1 MIITGKN
8 GKKFKIKMVYSTNNN
23 QAQQKSTYN
32 KIILVDSTSNFENIK
47 NFFKQENNLLIISFD
62 YKSHKKLE
70 SENIP
75 HQLSDDYITDS
86 QCKIIQDYVYKFTYW
101 YFEKDFSKFL
111 EYREINLGRL
121 YQDELLNFFVRFL
134 KKFKEIEI
142 IFASNQNKEF
152 LAENELFDIIQFFTN
167 STLNLQKSTKKFHSF
182 PHEEMRVNLK
192 IAGYEKSLFLSRD
205 RYLKLKKLADFLINN
220 MFNPKITDNTKTK
233 ILFAEYNTERY
244 KELFLKSKKFNAE
257 IFFYGK
263 RRPAFWNGSTL
274 KTIRNS
280 KCKIIT
286 NHLIYDNVAKHEEK
300 LGIKKMRT
308 QLSELWK
315 KNSSLEKFFTFG
327 DFEVFTLIKPVLV
340 ELIENRLSHT
350 IHEIE
355 LVNRMFQKIRFDF
368 SVIINELGFSEQIIS
383 CLSKTHKVK
392 CIHMQEGFHW
402 DTIAAHANLTSQG
415 AYLHDADTLAV
426 WGDID
431 RSISIE
437 NGGIPSNKVRIIGA
451 PRYDNLFNS
460 ETKKQDYI
468 LLASSGDPQ
477 PEEVNGIR
485 INKIEEYLTDILQ
498 ISKIVRELD
507 EEVFIKLHPSPT
519 QLMDLVELGKKIDP
533 KITIVSH
540 GEITSLLPSAK
551 LVISIGMSSA
561 IIEALILKKPV
572 IFIPGIDYNWGDPSI
587 INEKGCL
594 ISSINEL
601 KNDLKGVLNNTKLY
615 AEQQNSSRKYLSKL
629 ISHHGNA
636 SDEFY
641 KYLKNYTI

>member
-1 MIITGKN
+1 ME
-8 GKKFKIKMVYSTNNN
+8 
-23 QAQQKSTYN
+23 

-47 NFFKQENNLLIISFD
+47 NFFKKGNNLSIISFD

-70 SENIP
+70 NGNIP
-75 HQLSDDYITDS
+75 HQISDDYITDL
-86 QCKIIQDYVYKFTYW
+86 QCKTIQDYVYKFTYW

-121 YQDELLNFFVRFL
+121 FQDELLNFFVRFL

-205 RYLKLKKLADFLINN
+205 RYLKLKKLSDFLINK
-220 MFNPKITDNTKTK
+220 MFSPKITDNTKTK

-437 NGGIPSNKVRIIGA
+437 NGGIPSNKVKIIGA

>member
-1 MIITGKN
+1 ME
-8 GKKFKIKMVYSTNNN
+8 
-23 QAQQKSTYN
+23 

-47 NFFKQENNLLIISFD
+47 NFFKKGNNLSIISFD

-70 SENIP
+70 NGNIP
-75 HQLSDDYITDS
+75 HQISDDYITDL
-86 QCKIIQDYVYKFTYW
+86 QCKTIQDYVYKFTYW

-205 RYLKLKKLADFLINN
+205 RYLKLKKLSDFLINK

-340 ELIENRLSHT
+340 ELIENRLSRT

-519 QLMDLVELGKKIDP
+519 QLMDLVELEKKIDP

-551 LVISIGMSSA
+551 LVISIGISSA

>member
-1 MIITGKN
+1 ME
-8 GKKFKIKMVYSTNNN
+8 
-23 QAQQKSTYN
+23 

-47 NFFKQENNLLIISFD
+47 NFFKKGNNLSIISFD

-70 SENIP
+70 NGNIP
-75 HQLSDDYITDS
+75 HQISDDYITDL
-86 QCKIIQDYVYKFTYW
+86 QCKTIQDYVYKFTYW

-121 YQDELLNFFVRFL
+121 FQDELLNFFVRFL

-205 RYLKLKKLADFLINN
+205 RYLKLKKLSDFLINK

-300 LGIKKMRT
+300 LGIKKMQT

>member
-1 MIITGKN
+1 ME
-8 GKKFKIKMVYSTNNN
+8 
-23 QAQQKSTYN
+23 

-47 NFFKQENNLLIISFD
+47 NFFKKGNNLSIISFD

-70 SENIP
+70 NGNIP
-75 HQLSDDYITDS
+75 HQISDDYITDL
-86 QCKIIQDYVYKFTYW
+86 QCKTIQDYVYKFTYW

-121 YQDELLNFFVRFL
+121 FQDELLNFFVRLL

-205 RYLKLKKLADFLINN
+205 RYLKLKKLSDFLINK

-340 ELIENRLSHT
+340 ELIENRLSRT

-485 INKIEEYLTDILQ
+485 INKIEEYLTDIFQ

>member
-1 MIITGKN
+1 ME
-8 GKKFKIKMVYSTNNN
+8 
-23 QAQQKSTYN
+23 

-47 NFFKQENNLLIISFD
+47 NFFKKGNNLSIISFD

-70 SENIP
+70 NGNIP
-75 HQLSDDYITDS
+75 HQISDDYITDL
-86 QCKIIQDYVYKFTYW
+86 QCKTIQDYVYKFTYW

-121 YQDELLNFFVRFL
+121 FQDELLNFFVRFL

-205 RYLKLKKLADFLINN
+205 RYLKLKKLSDFLINK

-286 NHLIYDNVAKHEEK
+286 NHLIYDNVTKHEEK

-340 ELIENRLSHT
+340 ELIENRLSRT

-431 RSISIE
+431 RAISIE

-551 LVISIGMSSA
+551 LVISIGISSA

>member
-1 MIITGKN
+1 ME
-8 GKKFKIKMVYSTNNN
+8 
-23 QAQQKSTYN
+23 

-47 NFFKQENNLLIISFD
+47 NFFKKGNNLSIISFD

-70 SENIP
+70 NGNIP
-75 HQLSDDYITDS
+75 HQISDDYITDL
-86 QCKIIQDYVYKFTYW
+86 QCKTIQDYVYKFTYW

-121 YQDELLNFFVRFL
+121 FQDELLNFFVRFL

-192 IAGYEKSLFLSRD
+192 IAGYEKSLFLSMD
-205 RYLKLKKLADFLINN
+205 RYLKLKKLTDFLINN

>member
-1 MIITGKN
+1 ME
-8 GKKFKIKMVYSTNNN
+8 
-23 QAQQKSTYN
+23 

-47 NFFKQENNLLIISFD
+47 NSFKKENNLSIISFD

-70 SENIP
+70 NENIP
-75 HQLSDDYITDS
+75 HQISDDYITDS
-86 QCKIIQDYVYKFTYW
+86 QCKTIQDYVYKFTYW
-101 YFEKDFSKFL
+101 YFEKDFLKFL

-152 LAENELFDIIQFFTN
+152 LAENELFDIVQFFTN
-167 STLNLQKSTKKFHSF
+167 SALNLQKSKKKFHSF

-192 IAGYEKSLFLSRD
+192 IGGYEKSLFLSRD
-205 RYLKLKKLADFLINN
+205 RYLKLKKLSDFLINN

-286 NHLIYDNVAKHEEK
+286 NQLIYDNVAKHEEK
-300 LGIKKMRT
+300 LGIKKMQK

-315 KNSSLEKFFTFG
+315 ENTSLEKFFTFG
-327 DFEVFTLIKPVLV
+327 DFEVFNLIKPVLV

-355 LVNRMFQKIRFDF
+355 LVNRMFQKIRFNF

-383 CLSKTHKVK
+383 CLSKTHKIK
-392 CIHMQEGFHW
+392 CVHMQEGFHW
-402 DTIAAHANLTSQG
+402 DTIPANANLTSQG

-431 RSISIE
+431 RTISIE
-437 NGGIPSNKVRIIGA
+437 NGGVPSNKVKIIGA

-485 INKIEEYLTDILQ
+485 INKIEKYLTDILQ

-519 QLMDLVELGKKIDP
+519 QLMDLVELGKTIDP

-601 KNDLKGVLNNTKLY
+601 KSDLEGVLNNTKLY
-615 AEQQNSSRKYLSKL
+615 AEQQNSSQKYLSKL

-641 KYLKNYTI
+641 KYLKNYTIQE

>member
-1 MIITGKN
+1 ME
-8 GKKFKIKMVYSTNNN
+8 
-23 QAQQKSTYN
+23 

-47 NFFKQENNLLIISFD
+47 NFFKKENNLSIISFD

-70 SENIP
+70 NGNIP
-75 HQLSDDYITDS
+75 HQISDDYITDL
-86 QCKIIQDYVYKFTYW
+86 QCKTIQDYVYKFTYW

-121 YQDELLNFFVRFL
+121 FQDELLNFFVRFL

-205 RYLKLKKLADFLINN
+205 RYLKLKKLSDFLINN

-300 LGIKKMRT
+300 LGIKKMQT

-383 CLSKTHKVK
+383 CLSKTYKVK

-437 NGGIPSNKVRIIGA
+437 NGGIPSNKVKIIGA

-594 ISSINEL
+594 ISSISEL
-601 KNDLKGVLNNTKLY
+601 KDDLKGVLNNTKLY

>member
-1 MIITGKN
+1 ME
-8 GKKFKIKMVYSTNNN
+8 
-23 QAQQKSTYN
+23 

-47 NFFKQENNLLIISFD
+47 NFFKKENNLSIISFD

-70 SENIP
+70 NGNIP
-75 HQLSDDYITDS
+75 HQISDDYITDL
-86 QCKIIQDYVYKFTYW
+86 QCKTIQDYVYKFTYW

-121 YQDELLNFFVRFL
+121 FQDELLNFFVRFL

-205 RYLKLKKLADFLINN
+205 RYLKLKKLSDFLINK

-300 LGIKKMRT
+300 LGIKKMQT

-437 NGGIPSNKVRIIGA
+437 NGGIPSNKVKIIGA

>member
-1 MIITGKN
+1 ME
-8 GKKFKIKMVYSTNNN
+8 
-23 QAQQKSTYN
+23 

-47 NFFKQENNLLIISFD
+47 NSFKKENNLSIISFD

-70 SENIP
+70 NENIP

-86 QCKIIQDYVYKFTYW
+86 QCKTIQDYVYKFTYW
-101 YFEKDFSKFL
+101 YFEKDFLKFL

-152 LAENELFDIIQFFTN
+152 LAENELFDIVQFFTN
-167 STLNLQKSTKKFHSF
+167 SALNLQKSIKKFHSF

-192 IAGYEKSLFLSRD
+192 IGGYEKSLFLSRD
-205 RYLKLKKLADFLINN
+205 RYLKLKKLSDFLINN

-286 NHLIYDNVAKHEEK
+286 NQLIYDNVAKHEEK
-300 LGIKKMRT
+300 LGIKKMQK

-315 KNSSLEKFFTFG
+315 ENTSLEKFFTFG
-327 DFEVFTLIKPVLV
+327 DFEVFNLIKPVLV

-383 CLSKTHKVK
+383 CLSKTYKIK
-392 CIHMQEGFHW
+392 CVHMQEGFHW
-402 DTIAAHANLTSQG
+402 DTIPANANLTSQG

-431 RSISIE
+431 RTISIE
-437 NGGIPSNKVRIIGA
+437 NGGVPSNKVKIIGA

-485 INKIEEYLTDILQ
+485 INKIEKYLTDILQ

-519 QLMDLVELGKKIDP
+519 QLMDLVELGKTIDP

-601 KNDLKGVLNNTKLY
+601 KSDLEGVLNNTKLY
-615 AEQQNSSRKYLSKL
+615 AEQQNSSQKYLSKL

-641 KYLKNYTI
+641 KYLKNYTIQE

>member
-1 MIITGKN
+1 ME
-8 GKKFKIKMVYSTNNN
+8 
-23 QAQQKSTYN
+23 

-47 NFFKQENNLLIISFD
+47 NFFKKENNLSIISFD

-70 SENIP
+70 NGNIP
-75 HQLSDDYITDS
+75 HQISDDYITDL
-86 QCKIIQDYVYKFTYW
+86 QCKTIQDYVYKFTYW

-121 YQDELLNFFVRFL
+121 FQDELLNFFVRFL

-205 RYLKLKKLADFLINN
+205 RYLKLKKLSDFLINK

-383 CLSKTHKVK
+383 CLSKTYKVK

-551 LVISIGMSSA
+551 LVISIGISSA

>member
-1 MIITGKN
+1 ME
-8 GKKFKIKMVYSTNNN
+8 
-23 QAQQKSTYN
+23 

-47 NFFKQENNLLIISFD
+47 NFFKKENNLSIISFD

-70 SENIP
+70 NGNIP
-75 HQLSDDYITDS
+75 HQISDDYITDL
-86 QCKIIQDYVYKFTYW
+86 QCKTIQDYVYKFTYW

-121 YQDELLNFFVRFL
+121 FQDELLNFFVRFL

-205 RYLKLKKLADFLINN
+205 RYLKLKKLSDFLINK

-340 ELIENRLSHT
+340 ELIENRLSRT

-437 NGGIPSNKVRIIGA
+437 NGGIPSNKVKIIGA

-519 QLMDLVELGKKIDP
+519 QLMDLVELEKKIDP

>member
-1 MIITGKN
+1 ME
-8 GKKFKIKMVYSTNNN
+8 
-23 QAQQKSTYN
+23 

-47 NFFKQENNLLIISFD
+47 NFFKKGNNLSIISFD

-70 SENIP
+70 NGNIP
-75 HQLSDDYITDS
+75 HQISDDYITDL
-86 QCKIIQDYVYKFTYW
+86 QCKTIQDYVYKFTYW

-121 YQDELLNFFVRFL
+121 FQDELLNFFVRFL

-205 RYLKLKKLADFLINN
+205 RYLKLKKLSDFLINK

-340 ELIENRLSHT
+340 ELIENRLSRT

-431 RSISIE
+431 RAISIE
-437 NGGIPSNKVRIIGA
+437 NGGVPSNKVRIIGA

-460 ETKKQDYI
+460 ETKKQNYI

-519 QLMDLVELGKKIDP
+519 QLMDLVELEKKIDP

>member
-1 MIITGKN
+1 ME
-8 GKKFKIKMVYSTNNN
+8 
-23 QAQQKSTYN
+23 

-47 NFFKQENNLLIISFD
+47 NFFKKENNLSIISFD

-70 SENIP
+70 NGNIP
-75 HQLSDDYITDS
+75 HQISDDYITDL
-86 QCKIIQDYVYKFTYW
+86 QCKTIQDYVYKFTYW

-121 YQDELLNFFVRFL
+121 FQDELLNFFVRFL

-205 RYLKLKKLADFLINN
+205 RYLKLKKLSDFLINN

-551 LVISIGMSSA
+551 LVISIGISSA

>member
-1 MIITGKN
+1 ME
-8 GKKFKIKMVYSTNNN
+8 
-23 QAQQKSTYN
+23 

-47 NFFKQENNLLIISFD
+47 NFFKKGNNLSIISFD

-70 SENIP
+70 NGNIP
-75 HQLSDDYITDS
+75 HQISDDYITDL
-86 QCKIIQDYVYKFTYW
+86 QCKTIQDYVYKFTYW

-121 YQDELLNFFVRFL
+121 FQDELLNFFVRFL

-205 RYLKLKKLADFLINN
+205 RYLKLKKLSDFLINN

-519 QLMDLVELGKKIDP
+519 QLMDLVELEKKIDP

>member
-1 MIITGKN
+1 ME
-8 GKKFKIKMVYSTNNN
+8 
-23 QAQQKSTYN
+23 

-47 NFFKQENNLLIISFD
+47 NSFKKENNLSIISFD

-70 SENIP
+70 NENIP
-75 HQLSDDYITDS
+75 HQISDDYITYS
-86 QCKIIQDYVYKFTYW
+86 QCKTIQDYVYKLTYW
-101 YFEKDFSKFL
+101 YFEKDFLKFL

-167 STLNLQKSTKKFHSF
+167 SALNLQKSIKKFHSF

-192 IAGYEKSLFLSRD
+192 IGGYEKSLFLSRD
-205 RYLKLKKLADFLINN
+205 RYLKLKKLSDFLINN

-286 NHLIYDNVAKHEEK
+286 NQLIYDNVAKHEEK
-300 LGIKKMRT
+300 LGIKKMQK

-315 KNSSLEKFFTFG
+315 ENTSLEKFFTFG
-327 DFEVFTLIKPVLV
+327 DFEVFNLIKPVLI

-355 LVNRMFQKIRFDF
+355 LVNRMFQKIRFNF

-383 CLSKTHKVK
+383 CLSKTHKIK
-392 CIHMQEGFHW
+392 CVHMQEGFHW
-402 DTIAAHANLTSQG
+402 DTIPANANLTSQG

-431 RSISIE
+431 RTISIE
-437 NGGIPSNKVRIIGA
+437 NGGVPSNKVKIIGA

-485 INKIEEYLTDILQ
+485 INKIEKYLTDILQ

-519 QLMDLVELGKKIDP
+519 QLMDLVELGKTIDP

-601 KNDLKGVLNNTKLY
+601 KSDLEGVLNNTKLY
-615 AEQQNSSRKYLSKL
+615 AEQQNSSQKYLSKL

-641 KYLKNYTI
+641 KYLKNYTIQE

>member
-1 MIITGKN
+1 
-8 GKKFKIKMVYSTNNN
+8 
-23 QAQQKSTYN
+23 
-32 KIILVDSTSNFENIK
+32 
-47 NFFKQENNLLIISFD
+47 
-62 YKSHKKLE
+62 
-70 SENIP
+70 
-75 HQLSDDYITDS
+75 
-86 QCKIIQDYVYKFTYW
+86 
-101 YFEKDFSKFL
+101 
-111 EYREINLGRL
+111 
-121 YQDELLNFFVRFL
+121 
-134 KKFKEIEI
+134 
-142 IFASNQNKEF
+142 
-152 LAENELFDIIQFFTN
+152 
-167 STLNLQKSTKKFHSF
+167 
-182 PHEEMRVNLK
+182 MRVNLK

-205 RYLKLKKLADFLINN
+205 RYLKLKKLSDFLINK

>member
-1 MIITGKN
+1 ME
-8 GKKFKIKMVYSTNNN
+8 
-23 QAQQKSTYN
+23 

-47 NFFKQENNLLIISFD
+47 NFFKKENNLSIISFD

-70 SENIP
+70 NGNIP
-75 HQLSDDYITDS
+75 HQISDDYITDL
-86 QCKIIQDYVYKFTYW
+86 QCKTIQDYVYKFTYW

-121 YQDELLNFFVRFL
+121 FQDELLNFFVRFL

-205 RYLKLKKLADFLINN
+205 RYLKLKKLTDFLINN

-300 LGIKKMRT
+300 LGIKKMQT

-383 CLSKTHKVK
+383 CLSKTYKVK

-437 NGGIPSNKVRIIGA
+437 NGGIPSNKVKIIGA

>member
-1 MIITGKN
+1 ME
-8 GKKFKIKMVYSTNNN
+8 
-23 QAQQKSTYN
+23 

-47 NFFKQENNLLIISFD
+47 NFFKKGNNLSIISFD

-70 SENIP
+70 NGNIP
-75 HQLSDDYITDS
+75 HQISDDYITDL
-86 QCKIIQDYVYKFTYW
+86 QCKTIQDYVYKFTYW

-121 YQDELLNFFVRFL
+121 FQDELLNFFVRFL

-205 RYLKLKKLADFLINN
+205 RYLKLKKLTDFLINN

-315 KNSSLEKFFTFG
+315 KNSSLEKFFAFG

-551 LVISIGMSSA
+551 LVISIGISSA

>member
-1 MIITGKN
+1 ME
-8 GKKFKIKMVYSTNNN
+8 
-23 QAQQKSTYN
+23 

-47 NFFKQENNLLIISFD
+47 NFFKKENNLSIISFD

-70 SENIP
+70 NGNIP
-75 HQLSDDYITDS
+75 HQISDDYITDL
-86 QCKIIQDYVYKFTYW
+86 QCKTIQDYVYKFTYW

-121 YQDELLNFFVRFL
+121 FQDELLNFFVRFL

-205 RYLKLKKLADFLINN
+205 RYLKLKKLSDFLINK

-340 ELIENRLSHT
+340 ELIENRLSRT

-437 NGGIPSNKVRIIGA
+437 NGGIPSNKVKIIGA

-551 LVISIGMSSA
+551 LVISIGISSA

>member
-1 MIITGKN
+1 ME
-8 GKKFKIKMVYSTNNN
+8 
-23 QAQQKSTYN
+23 

-47 NFFKQENNLLIISFD
+47 NFFKKGNNLSIISFD

-70 SENIP
+70 NGNIP
-75 HQLSDDYITDS
+75 HQISDDYITDL
-86 QCKIIQDYVYKFTYW
+86 QCKTIQDYVYKFTYW

-121 YQDELLNFFVRFL
+121 FQDELLNFFVRFL

-205 RYLKLKKLADFLINN
+205 RYLKLKKLSDFLINK

-551 LVISIGMSSA
+551 LVISIGISSA

>member
-1 MIITGKN
+1 ME
-8 GKKFKIKMVYSTNNN
+8 
-23 QAQQKSTYN
+23 

-47 NFFKQENNLLIISFD
+47 NFFKKENNLSIISFD

-70 SENIP
+70 NGNIP
-75 HQLSDDYITDS
+75 HQISDDYITDL
-86 QCKIIQDYVYKFTYW
+86 QCKTIQDYVYKFTYW

-121 YQDELLNFFVRFL
+121 FQDELLNFFVRFL

-205 RYLKLKKLADFLINN
+205 RYLKLKKLSDFLINK

-615 AEQQNSSRKYLSKL
+615 TEQQNSSRKYLSKL

>member
-1 MIITGKN
+1 ME
-8 GKKFKIKMVYSTNNN
+8 
-23 QAQQKSTYN
+23 

-47 NFFKQENNLLIISFD
+47 NSFKKENNLSIISFD

-70 SENIP
+70 NENIP
-75 HQLSDDYITDS
+75 HQISDDYITDS
-86 QCKIIQDYVYKFTYW
+86 QCKTIQDYVYKFTYW
-101 YFEKDFSKFL
+101 YFEKDFLKFL

-167 STLNLQKSTKKFHSF
+167 SALNLQKSIKKFHSF

-192 IAGYEKSLFLSRD
+192 IGGYEKSLFLSRD
-205 RYLKLKKLADFLINN
+205 RYLKLKKLSDFLINN

-286 NHLIYDNVAKHEEK
+286 NQLIYDNVAKHEEK
-300 LGIKKMRT
+300 LGIKKMQK

-315 KNSSLEKFFTFG
+315 ENTSLEKFFTFG
-327 DFEVFTLIKPVLV
+327 DFEVFNLIKPVLI
-340 ELIENRLSHT
+340 ELIENRLSHI

-355 LVNRMFQKIRFDF
+355 LVNRMFQKIRFNF

-383 CLSKTHKVK
+383 CLSKTHKIK
-392 CIHMQEGFHW
+392 CVHMQEGFHW
-402 DTIAAHANLTSQG
+402 DTIPANANLTSQG

-426 WGDID
+426 GEIL
-431 RSISIE
+431 IE
-437 NGGIPSNKVRIIGA
+437 
-451 PRYDNLFNS
+451 LF
-460 ETKKQDYI
+460 
-468 LLASSGDPQ
+468 LLKMA
-477 PEEVNGIR
+477 
-485 INKIEEYLTDILQ
+485 EYLLTKLR
-498 ISKIVRELD
+498 SLGRLD
-507 EEVFIKLHPSPT
+507 
-519 QLMDLVELGKKIDP
+519 M
-533 KITIVSH
+533 
-540 GEITSLLPSAK
+540 
-551 LVISIGMSSA
+551 
-561 IIEALILKKPV
+561 IIYLILKPKNKI
-572 IFIPGIDYNWGDPSI
+572 IFYWLVLVTLNQKKLTVL
-587 INEKGCL
+587 ELTK
-594 ISSINEL
+594 L
-601 KNDLKGVLNNTKLY
+601 KNILLTY
-615 AEQQNSSRKYLSKL
+615 
-629 ISHHGNA
+629 
-636 SDEFY
+636 Y
-641 KYLKNYTI
+641 KYLKLFVSLMKKFSSNYIRLQHNLWI

>member
-1 MIITGKN
+1 ME
-8 GKKFKIKMVYSTNNN
+8 
-23 QAQQKSTYN
+23 

-47 NFFKQENNLLIISFD
+47 NFFKKENNLSIISFD

-70 SENIP
+70 NGNIP
-75 HQLSDDYITDS
+75 HQISDDYITDL
-86 QCKIIQDYVYKFTYW
+86 QCKTIQDYVYKFTYW

-121 YQDELLNFFVRFL
+121 FQDELLNFFVRFL

-205 RYLKLKKLADFLINN
+205 RYLKLKKLTDFLINN

-300 LGIKKMRT
+300 LGIKKMQT

-415 AYLHDADTLAV
+415 AYLHDADILAV

>member
-1 MIITGKN
+1 ME
-8 GKKFKIKMVYSTNNN
+8 
-23 QAQQKSTYN
+23 

-47 NFFKQENNLLIISFD
+47 NFFKKENNLSIISFD

-70 SENIP
+70 NGNIP
-75 HQLSDDYITDS
+75 HQISDDYITDL
-86 QCKIIQDYVYKFTYW
+86 QCKTIQDYVYKFTYW

-121 YQDELLNFFVRFL
+121 FQDELLNFFVRFL

-300 LGIKKMRT
+300 LGIKKMQT

-437 NGGIPSNKVRIIGA
+437 NGGIPSNKVKIIGA

>member
-1 MIITGKN
+1 ME
-8 GKKFKIKMVYSTNNN
+8 
-23 QAQQKSTYN
+23 

-47 NFFKQENNLLIISFD
+47 NFFKKGNNLSIISFD

-70 SENIP
+70 NGNIP
-75 HQLSDDYITDS
+75 HQISDDYITDL
-86 QCKIIQDYVYKFTYW
+86 QCKTIQDYVYKFTYW

-121 YQDELLNFFVRFL
+121 FQDELLNFFVRFL

-205 RYLKLKKLADFLINN
+205 RYLKLKKLTDFLINN

-300 LGIKKMRT
+300 LGIKKMQT

>member
-1 MIITGKN
+1 ME
-8 GKKFKIKMVYSTNNN
+8 
-23 QAQQKSTYN
+23 

-47 NFFKQENNLLIISFD
+47 NFFKKENNLSIISFD

-70 SENIP
+70 NGNIP
-75 HQLSDDYITDS
+75 HQISDDYITDL
-86 QCKIIQDYVYKFTYW
+86 QCKTIQDYVYKFTYW

-121 YQDELLNFFVRFL
+121 FQDELLNFFVRFL

-205 RYLKLKKLADFLINN
+205 RYLKLKKLSDFLINK

-286 NHLIYDNVAKHEEK
+286 NHLIYDNVAKHDEK

-340 ELIENRLSHT
+340 ELIENRLSRT

-519 QLMDLVELGKKIDP
+519 QLMDLVELEKKIDP

>member
-1 MIITGKN
+1 ME
-8 GKKFKIKMVYSTNNN
+8 
-23 QAQQKSTYN
+23 

-47 NFFKQENNLLIISFD
+47 NFFKKENNLSIISFD

-70 SENIP
+70 NENIP
-75 HQLSDDYITDS
+75 HQISDDYITDL
-86 QCKIIQDYVYKFTYW
+86 QCKTIQDYVYKFTYW

-121 YQDELLNFFVRFL
+121 FQDELLNFFVRFL

-205 RYLKLKKLADFLINN
+205 RYLKLKKLSDFLINK

>member
-1 MIITGKN
+1 ME
-8 GKKFKIKMVYSTNNN
+8 
-23 QAQQKSTYN
+23 

-47 NFFKQENNLLIISFD
+47 NFFKKENNLSIISFD

-70 SENIP
+70 NGNIP
-75 HQLSDDYITDS
+75 HQISDDYITDL
-86 QCKIIQDYVYKFTYW
+86 QCKTIQDYVYKFTYW

-121 YQDELLNFFVRFL
+121 FQDELLNFFVRFL

-205 RYLKLKKLADFLINN
+205 RYLKLKKLTDFLINN

-383 CLSKTHKVK
+383 CLSKTYKVK

>member
-1 MIITGKN
+1 ME
-8 GKKFKIKMVYSTNNN
+8 
-23 QAQQKSTYN
+23 

-47 NFFKQENNLLIISFD
+47 NFFKKGNNLSIISFD

-70 SENIP
+70 NGNIP
-75 HQLSDDYITDS
+75 HQISDDYITDL
-86 QCKIIQDYVYKFTYW
+86 QCKTIQDYVYKFTYW

-121 YQDELLNFFVRFL
+121 FQDELLNFFVRFL

-205 RYLKLKKLADFLINN
+205 RYLKLKKLSDFLINK

-340 ELIENRLSHT
+340 ELIENRLSRT

-383 CLSKTHKVK
+383 CLSKTHKIK
-392 CIHMQEGFHW
+392 CLHMQEGFHW
-402 DTIAAHANLTSQG
+402 DTIPANANLTSQG

-431 RSISIE
+431 RAISIE

-519 QLMDLVELGKKIDP
+519 QLMDLVELEKKIDP

-551 LVISIGMSSA
+551 LVISIGISSA

>member
-1 MIITGKN
+1 ME
-8 GKKFKIKMVYSTNNN
+8 
-23 QAQQKSTYN
+23 

-47 NFFKQENNLLIISFD
+47 NFFKKENNLSIISFD

-70 SENIP
+70 NGNIP
-75 HQLSDDYITDS
+75 HQISDDYITDL
-86 QCKIIQDYVYKFTYW
+86 QCKTIQDYVYKFTYW

-121 YQDELLNFFVRFL
+121 FQDELLNFFVRFL

>member
-1 MIITGKN
+1 ME
-8 GKKFKIKMVYSTNNN
+8 
-23 QAQQKSTYN
+23 

-47 NFFKQENNLLIISFD
+47 NFFKKENNLSIISFD

-70 SENIP
+70 NGNIP
-75 HQLSDDYITDS
+75 HQTSDDYITDL
-86 QCKIIQDYVYKFTYW
+86 QCKTIQDYVYKFTYW

-121 YQDELLNFFVRFL
+121 FQDELLNFFVRFL

-182 PHEEMRVNLK
+182 PHEEIRVNLK

-205 RYLKLKKLADFLINN
+205 RYLKLKKLTDFLINN

-340 ELIENRLSHT
+340 ELIENRLSRT

-437 NGGIPSNKVRIIGA
+437 NGGIPSNKVKIIGA

-519 QLMDLVELGKKIDP
+519 QLMDLVELEKKIDP

>member
-1 MIITGKN
+1 ME
-8 GKKFKIKMVYSTNNN
+8 
-23 QAQQKSTYN
+23 

-47 NFFKQENNLLIISFD
+47 NFFKKENNLSIISFD

-70 SENIP
+70 NGNIP
-75 HQLSDDYITDS
+75 HQISDDYITDL
-86 QCKIIQDYVYKFTYW
+86 QCKTIQDYVYKFTYW

-121 YQDELLNFFVRFL
+121 FQDELLNFFVRFL

-205 RYLKLKKLADFLINN
+205 RYLKLKKLSDFLINN

-300 LGIKKMRT
+300 LGIKKMQT

-383 CLSKTHKVK
+383 CLSKTYKVK

-415 AYLHDADTLAV
+415 AYLHDADILAV

-437 NGGIPSNKVRIIGA
+437 NGGVPSNKVRIIGA

-594 ISSINEL
+594 ISSISEL
-601 KNDLKGVLNNTKLY
+601 KDDLKGVLNNTKLY
-615 AEQQNSSRKYLSKL
+615 VEQQNSSRKYLSKL

>member
-1 MIITGKN
+1 ME
-8 GKKFKIKMVYSTNNN
+8 
-23 QAQQKSTYN
+23 

-47 NFFKQENNLLIISFD
+47 NFFKKENNLSIISFD

-70 SENIP
+70 NGNIP
-75 HQLSDDYITDS
+75 HQISDDYITDL
-86 QCKIIQDYVYKFTYW
+86 QCKTIQDYVYKFTYW

-121 YQDELLNFFVRFL
+121 FQDELLNFFVRFL

-205 RYLKLKKLADFLINN
+205 RYLKLKKLSDFLINN

-300 LGIKKMRT
+300 LGIKKMQT

-437 NGGIPSNKVRIIGA
+437 NGGIPSNKVKIIGA

-594 ISSINEL
+594 ISSISEL
-601 KNDLKGVLNNTKLY
+601 KDDLKGVLNNTKLY
-615 AEQQNSSRKYLSKL
+615 VEQQNSSRKYLSKL

>member
-1 MIITGKN
+1 ME
-8 GKKFKIKMVYSTNNN
+8 
-23 QAQQKSTYN
+23 

-47 NFFKQENNLLIISFD
+47 NFFKKENNLSIISFD

-70 SENIP
+70 NGNIP
-75 HQLSDDYITDS
+75 HQISDDYITDL
-86 QCKIIQDYVYKFTYW
+86 QCKTIQDYVYKFTYW

-121 YQDELLNFFVRFL
+121 FQDELLNFFVRFL

-205 RYLKLKKLADFLINN
+205 RYLKLKKLSDFLINK

-340 ELIENRLSHT
+340 ELIENRLSRT

-437 NGGIPSNKVRIIGA
+437 NGGIPPNKVRIIGA

>member
-1 MIITGKN
+1 ME
-8 GKKFKIKMVYSTNNN
+8 
-23 QAQQKSTYN
+23 

-47 NFFKQENNLLIISFD
+47 NFFKKENNLSIISFD

-70 SENIP
+70 NGNIP
-75 HQLSDDYITDS
+75 HQVSDDYITDL
-86 QCKIIQDYVYKFTYW
+86 QCKTIQDYVYKFTYW

-121 YQDELLNFFVRFL
+121 FQDELLNFFVRFL

-205 RYLKLKKLADFLINN
+205 RYLKLKKLSDFLINK

-340 ELIENRLSHT
+340 ELIENRLSRT

-437 NGGIPSNKVRIIGA
+437 NGGIPPNKVRIIGA

>member
-1 MIITGKN
+1 ME
-8 GKKFKIKMVYSTNNN
+8 
-23 QAQQKSTYN
+23 
-32 KIILVDSTSNFENIK
+32 KIILVDSTSNFENTK
-47 NFFKQENNLLIISFD
+47 NFFKKENNLSIISFD

-70 SENIP
+70 NGNIP
-75 HQLSDDYITDS
+75 HQISDDYITDL
-86 QCKIIQDYVYKFTYW
+86 QCKTIQDYVYKFTYW

-121 YQDELLNFFVRFL
+121 FQDELLNFFVRFL

-205 RYLKLKKLADFLINN
+205 RYLKLKKLSDFLINK
-220 MFNPKITDNTKTK
+220 MFNPKITDNTKSK

-286 NHLIYDNVAKHEEK
+286 NHLIYDNVTKHEEK

-340 ELIENRLSHT
+340 ELIENRLSRT

-641 KYLKNYTI
+641 KYLENYTI